1 MDLTKIT
8 LYKTLVMTILAI
20 VGILSFKFKIID
32 SQFNKKLSELVL
44 TLFTPILLFI
54 SFQIDIEPSLIEGF
68 KISIMLSILSFILV
82 WFISKIFVK
91 NQQKDYASVE
101 HISLIYSNCGFIGIP
116 LAQGIFGIEG
126 ILYMTVYVAIMNF
139 LIWSHGI
146 IVMSG
151 KSDIKSLRNVF
162 KSPTILSIILGITFF
177 LLKIHIPEI
186 IKEPLVLLAGIN
198 TPMAMIVAG
207 VNIAQTDIAAAFL
220 KKRLYLISIIK
231 LLVIPLILAF
241 LLKLSSINTTVK
253 AIAIL
258 SVACPSG
265 VTGSLFALR
274 FKKDALYASEIFA
287 ITTVFSIFSIPFMM
301 LFI

>member
-8 LYKTLVMTILAI
+8 LYKTLIMTILAI

-54 SFQIDIEPSLIEGF
+54 SFQIDIDNSLIQGF
-68 KISIMLSILSFILV
+68 KISILLSVLSFILV
-82 WFISKIFVK
+82 WVISKIFTS
-91 NQQKDYASVE
+91 NQQKDYAAVE

-116 LAQGIFGIEG
+116 LALGIFGTEG
-126 ILYMTVYVAIMNF
+126 VLYMTVYVAIMNF

-151 KSDIKSLRNVF
+151 KSDISSIKNVF
-162 KSPTILSIILGITFF
+162 KSPTILSILLGILFF
-177 LLKIHIPEI
+177 LLKIHIPGI
-186 IKEPLVLLAGIN
+186 IREPLELLAGMN

-207 VNIAQTDIAAAFL
+207 VNIAQTDMKKAFL
-220 KKRLYLISIIK
+220 KARLYLITIVK
-231 LLVIPLILAF
+231 LVLMPIILAL
-241 LLKLSSINTTVK
+241 LLKMTHIPTTVK

-258 SVACPSG
+258 SVSCPSG

-287 ITTVFSIFSIPFMM
+287 ITTVFSTFSIPFMM

>member
-8 LYKTLVMTILAI
+8 LYKTLIMTILAI

-54 SFQIDIEPSLIEGF
+54 SFQIDIDNSLIQGF
-68 KISIMLSILSFILV
+68 KISILLSVLSFILV
-82 WFISKIFVK
+82 WVISKIFTS
-91 NQQKDYASVE
+91 NQQKDYAAVE

-116 LAQGIFGIEG
+116 LALGIFGTEG
-126 ILYMTVYVAIMNF
+126 VLYMTVYVAVMNF

-151 KSDIKSLRNVF
+151 KSDISSIKNVF
-162 KSPTILSIILGITFF
+162 KSPTILAILLGILFF
-177 LLKIHIPEI
+177 LLKIHIPGI
-186 IKEPLVLLAGIN
+186 IREPLELLAGMN

-207 VNIAQTDIAAAFL
+207 VNIAQTDMKKAFF
-220 KKRLYLISIIK
+220 KARLYLITIVK
-231 LLVIPLILAF
+231 LVLMPIILAL
-241 LLKLSSINTTVK
+241 LLKMTPIPTTVK

-258 SVACPSG
+258 SVSCPSG

-287 ITTVFSIFSIPFMM
+287 ITTVFSTFSIPFMM